1 MALDTTLS
9 AAVRTHLL
17 SFIICAFQ
25 SLELALLRKECAPLV
40 NIAIWQNLST
50 DKKRESKLDQSAQL
64 RKMWRAAGKRY
75 EAADD
80 ATKGRIRFERSWL
93 FALVQDFFNQLYAEK
108 LKPGRQIP
116 KFFLPLD

>member
-1 MALDTTLS
+1 MTLDTTLS
-9 AAVRTHLL
+9 VAVRTHLL

-25 SLELALLRKECAPLV
+25 SLEIAILRKECAPLV

-50 DKKRESKLDQSAQL
+50 EKKRESKLDQTTQL

-80 ATKGRIRFERSWL
+80 ATKARIRFERSWL
-93 FALVQDFFNQLYAEK
+93 FALVQDFFNQLYADNI
-108 LKPGRQIP
+108 KPG
-116 KFFLPLD
+116 KYLT